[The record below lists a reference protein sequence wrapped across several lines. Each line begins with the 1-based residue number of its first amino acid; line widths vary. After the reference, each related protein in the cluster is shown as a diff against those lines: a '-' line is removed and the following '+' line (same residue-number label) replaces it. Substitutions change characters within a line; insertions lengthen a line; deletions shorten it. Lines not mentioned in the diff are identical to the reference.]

1 MLSRSKFEEIIFASS
16 HSAHKSLKNGKNS
29 LTINGKIPKK
39 GKRKKLTDIIQKISD
54 ERKEFKQV
62 NHGREHI
69 YLNTVE
75 DDDEDII
82 LVEPTET
89 EKELDILITFGSIRL
104 KDDNLIRSIKETLN
118 ENDTDLTDIFESSL
132 SSFVE
137 VYAYSSNNP

>member
-82 LVEPTET
+82 
-89 EKELDILITFGSIRL
+89 
-104 KDDNLIRSIKETLN
+104 
-118 ENDTDLTDIFESSL
+118 
-132 SSFVE
+132 
-137 VYAYSSNNP
+137 